1 MADGWNKRK
10 LMLRINETCSCGA
23 NLKISGRI
31 ELVLRQLKTW
41 RKNHVCIKQ
50 ENDDTVTSGNAET
63 QIAMGFQ
70 PGELPAKE
78 YDPWED
84 E

>member
-1 MADGWNKRK
+1 
-10 LMLRINETCSCGA
+10 
-23 NLKISGRI
+23 
-31 ELVLRQLKTW
+31 VLRQLKTW
-41 RKNHVCIKQ
+41 RKDHVCIKQ